1 MNIKS
6 RSGIIMFLS
15 LVLMLTGVF
24 HLNLSAQT
32 TGGAKTITGVVVDE
46 NGIPLIGAGV
56 VSEDGKRGAITD
68 LDGCFSISLLDSD
81 KIIVVSYIGYTTQSI
96 LVDGRTKINVNLKP
110 DETNALNEV
119 VVIGYGTSKK
129 VDLTGSVASV
139 KMADIEDT
147 PMVSIDQALQGK
159 VAGVD
164 VMSTTGEPGASSS
177 IRVRGTRSIEATNE
191 PLIVVDGVMD
201 AVQDLNEIN
210 PADIESINVL
220 KDASSTAIYGS
231 RGANG
236 VVMITTKKG
245 FTAKPSVNA
254 KVTFG
259 VSHLS
264 KKLDLMNTQELIR
277 YRNDKIYF
285 DNLEAGNGSSNVPAY
300 DMNAYRNNTNWID
313 EITRTAFSE
322 TANVSLSGK
331 TKSTSYFTSIGVNNT
346 DGIVDG
352 SGFTRLS
359 ARFNISHDF
368 AKWLTLGLQANYTY
382 SKENPNK
389 ANIGGTN
396 FYTGAVYLAPYL
408 GAYSDTNPLYEG
420 GSYINTPR
428 VAIDQ
433 IDYYKTRKVANYSG
447 IITLKPIKGLVIKSQ
462 NTYTPHSAH
471 VFKYEPNSLPARYEG
486 QGGKAYRKEYDST
499 KLLSENTVTYTGKY
513 RGGHALEVLAGYS
526 ANMQHNDNVE
536 ITADGILDDNLK
548 WYNLNAVGS
557 KENYTISTLT
567 ERIVRHSLFA
577 RGNYNYNS
585 RYYLTLTARYDGSS
599 NFAANKKWGFFP
611 SGAFKWNISNEKF
624 LKKVRWIDNLALR
637 LSFGQSGNDGIA
649 AYRSLGVYNSS
660 TSGAI
665 FEGSQSAGFYP
676 NRVANPDLTW
686 ETTTSY
692 NAGIDFSVLKNRLNI
707 TVDAYYATTD
717 DLLLTLQTIES
728 TGYQSRY
735 TNLGKTSNRGVEFSF
750 NSVNIQKRNF
760 GWSTEFSVSYND
772 QMVDDVGQERYV
784 SVLDS
789 QGHMMY
795 GYKKGYPLNS
805 LWGYQYEGVFKTEQ
819 ELIDNQTSKEFVST
833 VMYSGK
839 NKDTMLGRPKYKD
852 VDNDGMLTEKDLVW
866 QGSSDPLLF
875 GGLQNTFDIYGL
887 KLGVYF
893 AYSIGG
899 KIYNYSELA
908 MAGAYST
915 NQYRYMLDS
924 WHPVRNP
931 ESDLPRAGSVERH
944 VPSSLQVHDAS
955 YLRLKTLSLSY
966 KFDLSKKKNC
976 ALRDITLGV
985 TGENLFL
992 LSKYNGFDPDVSTNT
1007 DTSLPLRR
1015 VDMGAYPRAR
1025 TVVFTLQIRY

>member
-1 MNIKS
+1 MNLKS
-6 RSGIIMFLS
+6 RSGIIMILS
-15 LVLMLTGVF
+15 MVLLLTGLF
-24 HLNLSAQT
+24 QTDLPAQT
-32 TGGAKTITGVVVDE
+32 AGGTRTVVGTVVDE
-46 NGIPLIGAGV
+46 NGMPLIGAGV
-56 VSEDGKRGAITD
+56 VSEDGRKGSVTD
-68 LDGCFSISLLDSD
+68 LDGRFSLSLSD
-81 KIIVVSYIGYTTQSI
+81 NDRIIIVSYLGYVTQSI
-96 LVDGRTKINVNLKP
+96 VIDGRNRIDVNLKP
-110 DETNALNEV
+110 DDTNVLNEV
-119 VVIGYGTSKK
+119 VVIGYGSSKK
-129 VDLTGSVASV
+129 ADLTGAVASV
-139 KMADIEDT
+139 KMSDIEDT
-147 PMVSIDQALQGK
+147 PMVSIDHALQGRM
-159 VAGVD
+159 AGVD
-164 VMSTTGEPGASSS
+164 VMSTTGEPGAGSS
-177 IRVRGTRSIEATNE
+177 IRVRGTRSIEASNE

-201 AVQDLNEIN
+201 AVQDLNELN
-210 PADIESINVL
+210 PADIESVNVL

-245 FTAKPSVNA
+245 FTARPSVNA

-259 VSHLS
+259 VSQLS
-264 KKLDLMNTQELIR
+264 KHLDLMNTQELVR

-285 DNLEAGNGSSNVPAY
+285 DNLEAGNGPTNVPAY
-300 DMNAYRNNTNWID
+300 DMNAYRNNTDWID

-331 TKSTSYFTSIGVNNT
+331 TKNTSYFTSIGVNNT

-368 AKWLTLGLQANYTY
+368 SKWLTLGLQANYTY
-382 SKENPNK
+382 SKDNPNK

-428 VAIDQ
+428 VAIDL

-447 IITLKPIKGLVIKSQ
+447 IITVKPVKGLVIKSQ
-462 NTYTPHSAH
+462 NTYTPHNAH
-471 VFKYEPNSLPARYEG
+471 VFRFEPNSLPARYEG
-486 QGGKAYRKEYDST
+486 QGGKAYRKEYDSV
-499 KLLSENTVTYTGKY
+499 KLLSENTITYTGKF
-513 RGGHALEVLAGYS
+513 RGGHSLEVLAGYS
-526 ANMQHNDNVE
+526 ASLQHNDNVE
-536 ITADGILDDNLK
+536 ITADGIIDDNLK

-557 KENYTISTLT
+557 KENYTITTLT
-567 ERIVRHSLFA
+567 DRIVRHSIFA
-577 RGNYNYNS
+577 RANYNYNS

-599 NFAANKKWGFFP
+599 NFAANRKWGFFP

-637 LSFGQSGNDGIA
+637 LSYGQSGNDGIA

-676 NRVANPDLTW
+676 ARVANPDLTW
-686 ETTTSY
+686 ETTSSY
-692 NAGIDFSVLKNRLNI
+692 NIGVDFSVLKNRLGM
-707 TVDAYYATTD
+707 TVDAYWSDTK

-735 TNLGKTSNRGVEFSF
+735 TNLGRTSNRGVEFSI
-750 NSVNIQKRNF
+750 NSVNFQKRRF
-760 GWSTEFSVSYND
+760 GWTTEFSISYND
-772 QMVDDVGQERYV
+772 QKVVDIGQERYV

-795 GYKKGYPLNS
+795 GYKEGYPLNS
-805 LWGYQYEGVFKTEQ
+805 LWGYRYEGVFKTEQ
-819 ELIDNQTSKEFVST
+819 ELIDNQTSREYVST

-839 NKDTMLGRPKYKD
+839 NKDTMLGRPKYRD

-866 QGSSDPLLF
+866 LGSSDPLLF
-875 GGLQNTFDIYGL
+875 GGFQNTFDIYGFR
-887 KLGVYF
+887 LGIYF
-893 AYSIGG
+893 SYSIGG

-931 ESDLPRAGSVERH
+931 DSDLPRAGSVERH

-966 KFDLSKKKNC
+966 KFDLSRNKKAK
-976 ALRDITLGV
+976 LKDITLGL

-992 LSKYNGFDPDVSTNT
+992 WSGYNGFDPDVSTNT

-1025 TVVFTLQIRY
+1025 TFVFTLQIRY

>member
-331 TKSTSYFTSIGVNNT
+331 TKSTVLNPAA
-346 DGIVDG
+346 
-352 SGFTRLS
+352 LS
-359 ARFNISHDF
+359 
-368 AKWLTLGLQANYTY
+368 
-382 SKENPNK
+382 
-389 ANIGGTN
+389 
-396 FYTGAVYLAPYL
+396 
-408 GAYSDTNPLYEG
+408 
-420 GSYINTPR
+420 
-428 VAIDQ
+428 
-433 IDYYKTRKVANYSG
+433 
-447 IITLKPIKGLVIKSQ
+447 
-462 NTYTPHSAH
+462 
-471 VFKYEPNSLPARYEG
+471 
-486 QGGKAYRKEYDST
+486 
-499 KLLSENTVTYTGKY
+499 
-513 RGGHALEVLAGYS
+513 
-526 ANMQHNDNVE
+526 
-536 ITADGILDDNLK
+536 
-548 WYNLNAVGS
+548 
-557 KENYTISTLT
+557 
-567 ERIVRHSLFA
+567 
-577 RGNYNYNS
+577 
-585 RYYLTLTARYDGSS
+585 
-599 NFAANKKWGFFP
+599 
-611 SGAFKWNISNEKF
+611 
-624 LKKVRWIDNLALR
+624 
-637 LSFGQSGNDGIA
+637 
-649 AYRSLGVYNSS
+649 
-660 TSGAI
+660 
-665 FEGSQSAGFYP
+665 
-676 NRVANPDLTW
+676 
-686 ETTTSY
+686 
-692 NAGIDFSVLKNRLNI
+692 SV
-707 TVDAYYATTD
+707 
-717 DLLLTLQTIES
+717 
-728 TGYQSRY
+728 
-735 TNLGKTSNRGVEFSF
+735 
-750 NSVNIQKRNF
+750 
-760 GWSTEFSVSYND
+760 
-772 QMVDDVGQERYV
+772 
-784 SVLDS
+784 
-789 QGHMMY
+789 
-795 GYKKGYPLNS
+795 
-805 LWGYQYEGVFKTEQ
+805 
-819 ELIDNQTSKEFVST
+819 
-833 VMYSGK
+833 
-839 NKDTMLGRPKYKD
+839 
-852 VDNDGMLTEKDLVW
+852 
-866 QGSSDPLLF
+866 
-875 GGLQNTFDIYGL
+875 
-887 KLGVYF
+887 
-893 AYSIGG
+893 
-899 KIYNYSELA
+899 
-908 MAGAYST
+908 
-915 NQYRYMLDS
+915 
-924 WHPVRNP
+924 
-931 ESDLPRAGSVERH
+931 
-944 VPSSLQVHDAS
+944 
-955 YLRLKTLSLSY
+955 
-966 KFDLSKKKNC
+966 
-976 ALRDITLGV
+976 
-985 TGENLFL
+985 
-992 LSKYNGFDPDVSTNT
+992 
-1007 DTSLPLRR
+1007 
-1015 VDMGAYPRAR
+1015 
-1025 TVVFTLQIRY
+1025 